1 MEQELCEQ
9 GGLMKKVALALFVA
23 LLLLPGTSFA
33 GSGKHG
39 RGFRGH
45 GYRGRH
51 ITVIQRTRHYDGGAI
66 AAGVLG
72 GLLTGVIIDRVL
84 LSPPSPQVIYAPPP
98 VYYPPAP
105 PSPPVSRDPYDR
117 GYQEGYSQ
125 GHEEG
130 YREHY
135 QERYEEGLKRGYEEG
150 YGAGKEGKTSRSP
163 YTSPFRA
170 SGMMRAN
177 Y

>member
-1 MEQELCEQ
+1 
-9 GGLMKKVALALFVA
+9 MKKVALALFVV

-33 GSGKHG
+33 GSWKHG
-39 RGFRGH
+39 RSLRGH
-45 GYRGRH
+45 GHRRH
-51 ITVIQRTRHYDGGAI
+51 HTTVIKRTHHYDGGTI

-84 LSPPSPQVIYAPPP
+84 LSPSPPGVVYAPSP
-98 VYYPPAP
+98 VYSPPAP
-105 PSPPVSRDPYDR
+105 PSPPVSRDPYER

-130 YREHY
+130 YKEHY
-135 QERYEEGLKRGYEEG
+135 QERYKEGLKRGYEEG
-150 YGAGKEGKTSRSP
+150 YGAGKAGKISRSP

-170 SGMMRAN
+170 SGMRRAI

>member
-1 MEQELCEQ
+1 
-9 GGLMKKVALALFVA
+9 MKKIVLALFVA

-45 GYRGRH
+45 H
-51 ITVIQRTRHYDGGAI
+51 TTVIRRTRHYDGGAI

-98 VYYPPAP
+98 APYPPAQ

-150 YGAGKEGKTSRSP
+150 YGAGKTGKTSGSP

-170 SGMMRAN
+170 NGMRRAN